1 MGSLAAFLDLVC
13 LAVFGGW
20 AYCVAKR
27 QRRDEVGWLLMAA
40 AAFWVS
46 GYAMEQVIFPALHAR
61 LGWPETWAK
70 PTAFLFG
77 SLCATVLDLYLAL
90 VLKPLPASQA
100 PASDAAPDG
109 QAMLAGQ
116 PEQAP
121 AEPRAPEAGGAG
133 AAAADPFSL
142 QADGPLGYLTRYW
155 PSGII
160 VLMYLLPTFDAVAA
174 IMPKLGF
181 YRVHAGPYPPYREF
195 AMPFLAGAQVW
206 LWSRRVA
213 PALLC
218 GLFFAAFI
226 PELNWMEWEWSRGS
240 SYYSHGYLIPFV
252 TLWLVWLNR
261 ARLTKLEPKGDLR
274 GVGIATLAFGL
285 LLLLLGSYLRR
296 GSLQGVSFVV
306 VMAGLVFFLYGRA
319 ISRVLVFPLV
329 FTVSM
334 IPMSMWML
342 NRFTFPL
349 KMFATAGTVRVVNAL
364 HAVGLHPYAV
374 VRSGSNVAWRLPDG
388 TEDLLT
394 VAEACSGLKS
404 LIALLT
410 FGALLAYLAKLSRR
424 HKIVLFLAGVPV
436 ALLANMWRIVTL
448 TVVAGR
454 WGSTVARPDGWVHD
468 STGLGI
474 FAVAFVLFFAFE
486 RVLMRFDSGAAP
498 AGPDAPGSAA
508 VA

>member
-1 MGSLAAFLDLVC
+1 MGSLAAFLDVVC

-27 QRRDEVGWLLMAA
+27 QRRDEVGWLLIAA

-46 GYAMEQVIFPALHAR
+46 GYAMEQVLYPTLRPR

-70 PTAFLFG
+70 PAAFVFG
-77 SLCATVLDLYLAL
+77 SLCATLLDLYLTL
-90 VLKPLPASQA
+90 FLKPLPVTHA
-100 PASDAAPDG
+100 PASDAAPEG
-109 QAMLAGQ
+109 QAVPPAPPGA
-116 PEQAP
+116 AP
-121 AEPRAPEAGGAG
+121 AEPSAPAAGGPE

-142 QADGPLGYLTRYW
+142 RADGPLGYLARYW

-181 YRVHAGPYPPYREF
+181 HRVHAGPYPPYREF
-195 AMPFLAGAQVW
+195 AMPFLAAAQVW
-206 LWSRRVA
+206 LWSRRAA
-213 PALLC
+213 PAVLC

-252 TLWLVWLNR
+252 TLWLVWMNR
-261 ARLTKLEPKGDLR
+261 ARLAKLEPKGDLR
-274 GVGIATLAFGL
+274 GVGLATLALGL

-306 VMAGLVFFLYGRA
+306 VLAGLLFFLYGRA
-319 ISRVLVFPLV
+319 ISKVLVFPLV
-329 FTVSM
+329 FLVSM

-349 KMFATAGTVRVVNAL
+349 KMFATTGTVRVVNAL
-364 HAVGLHPYAV
+364 HAARLHPYAV
-374 VRSGSNVAWRLPDG
+374 TRSGSNVTWRLPDG

-454 WGSTVARPDGWVHD
+454 WGSAVARPDGWVHD

-486 RVLMRFDSGAAP
+486 RVLMRFEHGAAP
-498 AGPDAPGSAA
+498 AGADLPGPTAA
-508 VA
+508 A